1 MKVTYLLT
9 WVNEKETGRGDMG
22 EQWLDCDYETAC
34 KLAKMFANA
43 SAGKAYVRII
53 PANEISY

>member
-9 WVNEKETGRGDMG
+9 WVNEEETGRGDIG

-34 KLAKMFANA
+34 QLAKNVHKCKRRK
-43 SAGKAYVRII
+43 SVC
-53 PANEISY
+53 SYHSRK

>member
-22 EQWLDCDYETAC
+22 ELWPGETA
-34 KLAKMFANA
+34 
-43 SAGKAYVRII
+43 
-53 PANEISY
+53 

>member
-34 KLAKMFANA
+34 QLDKMFANA

-53 PANEISY
+53 PRK